1 MYARMIKIG
10 IIGAG
15 HLGKIHIS
23 LLKEIKEFDVIGF
36 YDKNKEVSESV
47 STDFGIK
54 SYPNA
59 EELIKQCDAID
70 VVSPTPFHF
79 DYAKLVIKAGKH
91 VFIEKPV
98 TSHPDEAKTLVRIA
112 YEAGIVAQ
120 VGHVEQFNPAVLAAK
135 PFITRPVYINAER
148 LAVYNPRG
156 TDVSVVLDLMIHDID
171 LVLSMVKSDIR
182 KIQANGSP
190 VICETDDIAH
200 ARIDFNNG
208 AIANITVSRV
218 ALSNKRTLEV
228 FQKENFLNIDLLNK
242 TLTKVELKREHTLD
256 VYESVIAVRDD
267 KSLVK
272 QPILVK
278 PVNAI
283 KHEFELF
290 AESILNNR
298 KAVISLDDAYL
309 TMKVIQ
315 QIMDGMNK

>member
-1 MYARMIKIG
+1 MIKIG
-10 IIGAG
+10 IIGVG

-23 LLKEIKEFDVIGF
+23 LLKEIKEYTIIGF
-36 YDKNKEVSESV
+36 YDKNREVSESAEK
-47 STDFGIK
+47 DLGIK
-54 SYPNA
+54 SFAKY
-59 EELIKQCDAID
+59 EELIKQCDTID
-70 VVSPTPFHF
+70 VVCPTPFHF
-79 DYAKLVIKAGKH
+79 EYAKLAIKAGKH

-98 TSHPDEAKTLVRIA
+98 TSHPDEAKELLRIA
-112 YEAGIVAQ
+112 YEAGIIAQ
-120 VGHVEQFNPAVLAAK
+120 VGHVEQFNPAVLAAR

-148 LAVYNPRG
+148 LAKYNPRG

-171 LVLSMVKSDIR
+171 LVLSMVKSDIK

-218 ALSNKRTLEV
+218 ALSNKRSLEV
-228 FQKENFLNIDLLNK
+228 FQKENFLSIDLLNK
-242 TLTKVELKREHTLD
+242 TLTKVELKKEHKLD

-267 KSLVK
+267 KSLIK

-283 KHEFELF
+283 KHELELF
-290 AESILNNR
+290 AQAIKNNT
-298 KAVISLDDAYL
+298 KAAISLDDAYL